1 MKYAKL
7 GIGEGRSGLFAET
20 IGDTTAIS
28 VVIDNTEAGVLVTD
42 SVAALQRYVETAETV
57 RRCIEAVRESPVV
70 QKSSGTTAQRVTG
83 SLIHTFNKQSV
94 VVNIDVVQSTTLITA
109 VPDGSVG
116 IIIPPTGGL
125 TNQVRSALIIC
136 LEGLLSFNL
145 DPPVSLP

>member
-20 IGDTTAIS
+20 IADATAMS
-28 VVIDNTEAGVLVTD
+28 AVVSNSEAAVLVTD
-42 SVAALQRYVETAETV
+42 SVAALQRYVETAETI

-83 SLIHTFNKQSV
+83 SLVHTFNKQSV
-94 VVNIDVVQSTTLITA
+94 IVTTDVAEATTLITS